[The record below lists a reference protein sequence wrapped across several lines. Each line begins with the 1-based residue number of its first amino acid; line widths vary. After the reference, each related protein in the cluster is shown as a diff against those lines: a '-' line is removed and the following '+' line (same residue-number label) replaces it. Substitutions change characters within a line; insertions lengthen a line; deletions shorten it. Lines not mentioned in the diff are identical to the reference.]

1 MKEVDPTDTRG
12 AHDPGVSNGED
23 TPNFNVLRLFAVSQG
38 CNLDSGKTNQAREGR
53 DEEFKFEYAPEGH
66 ARGLPRSQCRN
77 KKHTSSRAA
86 ASSLW

>member
-23 TPNFNVLRLFAVSQG
+23 TPNFPVLRLFAVSQG

-53 DEEFKFEYAPEGH
+53 DGEFKFEYALLKMSFPACH
-66 ARGLPRSQCRN
+66 MMAALLAPRLAQDQ
-77 KKHTSSRAA
+77 
-86 ASSLW
+86 